1 MERLAEVAREG
12 LRTDIPAF
20 EPGDTVRVMVRV
32 REGDKERLQAFEGL
46 VIAKRG
52 GGISEN
58 FTVRKVSAGVG
69 VVMRHAQRAATGKP
83 FSLRRLSFELPSVIG
98 LGIMGGALGDWLGA
112 AETVRWGL
120 AATLGYLGPQVVEVV
135 FYRWIAR
142 QDPS

>member
-1 MERLAEVAREG
+1 MS
-12 LRTDIPAF
+12 PAQETEMADPNLP
-20 EPGDTVRVMVRV
+20 EPAPYAILMT
-32 REGDKERLQAFEGL
+32 L
-46 VIAKRG
+46 VG
-52 GGISEN
+52 P
-58 FTVRKVSAGVG
+58 VVSAGVG